1 MKSIIFFFFA
11 FWISSFAFAD
21 GGEKY
26 PEIKTN
32 KKALQEFQSLKYGM
46 FVHWG
51 PVSLRGTEISW
62 SRGKQVPV
70 KDYDHL
76 CKEFDPVLFNADEWV
91 KVMKD
96 AGMKYLVFVTKHH
109 DGFCLWNT
117 GYTDYNIM
125 NSPYGKD
132 ILMELKN
139 ACDRNGIMFGTY
151 YSVCD
156 WYDPYYPLSN
166 VKGLDKPDADMAK
179 YYLYMKNQ
187 TKELIEKYNTR
198 ILWFDGEWEKPW
210 THDLGQDFYKY
221 LKGLDDK
228 VLINNRVD
236 KGRKGME
243 GITISKKYAGDF
255 ATPEQQIGAYDIKNA
270 WESCIT
276 ICNQWAWKPNDKMK
290 SYEVLLKTLLRTVG
304 GGGNLLLNVGPMLDG
319 RIEQRQINR
328 LKEVGDWLKKY
339 GDAVYGT
346 TGGPY
351 MPTENMTSTRKGD
364 KIFLQIFNFDHKFI
378 KVPLPKDV
386 KVKSCSVM
394 KGNKLEFKRKSNEL
408 TIYLPEDISA
418 MVVLPVEIVIN
429 RDTSEI
435 PSYDLSIQI
444 E

>member
-1 MKSIIFFFFA
+1 MKNIIFFFFA
-11 FWISSFAFAD
+11 FWVSSFAFAD

-32 KKALQEFQSLKYGM
+32 KKSLKEFQDLKYGL

-70 KDYDHL
+70 TDYDSL
-76 CKEFDPVLFNADEWV
+76 YKEFDPVLFNADEWV
-91 KVMKD
+91 KVIRD
-96 AGMKYLVFVTKHH
+96 AGMKYIVFVTKHH
-109 DGFCLWNT
+109 DGFCLWDT
-117 GYTDYNIM
+117 EYTDYNIM

-132 ILMELKN
+132 MLMELKN
-139 ACDRNGIMFGTY
+139 ACEKYGIMFGTY

-166 VKGLDKPDADMAK
+166 VKELDKPEADMAK
-179 YYLYMKNQ
+179 YYQYMKDQ
-187 TKELIEKYNTR
+187 TKELIEKYHTR

-210 THDLGQDFYKY
+210 THELGQDFYKY

-255 ATPEQQIGAYDIKNA
+255 STPEQRIGAYDIENA

-276 ICNQWAWKPNDKMK
+276 ICTQWAWKPNDKMK
-290 SYEVLLKTLLRTVG
+290 SYETLLKTLLKAVG
-304 GGGNLLLNVGPMLDG
+304 GGGNFLLNVGPMLDG
-319 RIEQRQINR
+319 RIEQRQIDR
-328 LKEVGDWLKKY
+328 LEQVGNWLKKY

-351 MPTENMTSTRKGD
+351 MPTDEMTSTRKEN
-364 KIFLQIFNFDHKFI
+364 KIFLQLFNFDQKDI
-378 KVPLPKDV
+378 KVPLPKNV

-394 KGNKLEFKRKSNEL
+394 NGNELEFKHRSDEL
-408 TIYLPEDISA
+408 TIFLPENISTGI
-418 MVVLPVEIVIN
+418 VLPLEIVIN
-429 RDTSEI
+429 GDASEI
-435 PSYDLSIQI
+435 PSYDLSIPT